1 MKYIYDHIIKYLVE
15 RDKWNKIPLYTP
27 LSKEK
32 QDEEKKLGS

>member
-1 MKYIYDHIIKYLVE
+1 MKYTYNHIIKILVE
-15 RDKWNKIPLYTP
+15 RDKWNKIPLYTS